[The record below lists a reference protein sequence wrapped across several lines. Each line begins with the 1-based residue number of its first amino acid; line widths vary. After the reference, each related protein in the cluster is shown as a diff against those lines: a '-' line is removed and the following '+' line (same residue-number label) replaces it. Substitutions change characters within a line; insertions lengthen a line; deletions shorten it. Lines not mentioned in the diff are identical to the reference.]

1 MESRMGINM
10 LLRRIE
16 HLQKGLNFTQLPSSL
31 TLRSPVLGQFSAV
44 QFSCSVMS
52 DSVIPKSML
61 GLPVRHQLPEFT
73 QTQIH

>member
-52 DSVIPKSML
+52 DSL
-61 GLPVRHQLPEFT
+61 
-73 QTQIH
+73 